1 MQEVLEK
8 SLPKKVP
15 PLLISAQFQNFIF
28 LQIANALDN
37 VCQIMPAF
45 FVDEC
50 HFMICTYYDELINAL
65 LGYFGDPLEACTQLT
80 LCP

>member
-8 SLPKKVP
+8 SMAEKLPQ
-15 PLLISAQFQNFIF
+15 LLIWTQFQKIIF

-65 LGYFGDPLEACTQLT
+65 LDYFGDPLEACTQLT